1 MLDIK
6 WIRDHPQQFD
16 QEMDKRLV
24 TERAATILQLDSEKR
39 ELLTEIQHLQSERNN
54 IAQQLARDK
63 GQHAELSTQ
72 SKELKAKIEGL
83 ESRLADN
90 SLDEILRGLPNIL
103 DPEVPFGAD
112 DNANLEIE
120 RVGTPRTFNF
130 PPKQHFELGEAL
142 GKMDAEQAA
151 KIAESRFTYLLDEF
165 AMLERGLAAFMLD
178 VAHEFGYHELAVP
191 LLVNSKAFYGS
202 GHLPK
207 FGFDAFHTTDDLWL
221 IPTAEVALLNYHNDR
236 VLDVAELPF
245 RVTAHSACFR
255 KEAGSAGKDTRGY
268 IRQHQFYKVE
278 LFSFTTPQQAEAE
291 HQRMT
296 EIAKEVLKRL
306 ELPFR
311 TILKCSGDTGIT
323 ALKTYDLEVWLPG
336 QNQYREISSC
346 SNCGQYQA
354 RRANIKYLDKA
365 TGKRDFVCTLNG
377 SALAVGRTMIAV
389 LENYQQ
395 QDGSIVMPSAL
406 QKYLHF
412 TQITARTV
420 E

>member
-6 WIRDHPQQFD
+6 WIRENPQQFD
-16 QEMDKRLV
+16 QEMQKRLV
-24 TERAATILQLDSEKR
+24 DDRAVTILQLDAEKR
-39 ELLTEIQHLQSERNN
+39 NLLTSIQQLQSERNA
-54 IAQQLARDK
+54 IAQQLAKDK
-63 GQHAELSTQ
+63 GQHVELAAR
-72 SKELKAKIEGL
+72 SKELKGQIEAL
-83 ESRLADN
+83 ETQLSN
-90 SLDEILRGLPNIL
+90 NKLDEILQSLPNVL
-103 DPEVPFGAD
+103 DAEVPFGAD
-112 DNANLEIE
+112 DNDNKEVE
-120 RVGTPRTFNF
+120 RVGTPRKFDF
-130 PPKQHFELGEAL
+130 QPKQHFELGEAL
-142 GKMDAEQAA
+142 GKMDPEQAA
-151 KIAESRFTYLLDEF
+151 KIASSRFTYMLDEF
-165 AMLERGLAAFMLD
+165 AMLERGLAGFMLD
-178 VAHEFGYHELAVP
+178 VAHEFGYHEIEVP

-221 IPTAEVALLNYHNDR
+221 IPTAEVALLNYNNDR
-236 VLDVAELPF
+236 VLTAEELPL
-245 RVTAHSACFR
+245 RVTAHSPCFR

-278 LFSFTTPQQAEAE
+278 LFSFTTPAQAEAE

-296 EIAKEVLKRL
+296 NIAKEVLNRL

-354 RRANIKYLDKA
+354 RRANIKYVDKA
-365 TGKRDFVCTLNG
+365 TGTRDFVCTLNG
-377 SALAVGRTMIAV
+377 SSLAVGRTLVAI

-395 QDGSIVMPSAL
+395 ADGSILMPSAL
-406 QKYLHF
+406 QPYLHF
-412 TQITARTV
+412 NRIAK
-420 E
+420 